1 MKRLFSILSS
11 CRLQV
16 NLVKR
21 RILSIGKIGSKIIK
35 KVIGTNLTLMFIATS
50 FVPGNTTISTGTPS
64 ESYEIKEIDTPI
76 ITIKVFQY
84 PLANMRISQS
94 FSFFHPGVD
103 LAVPIGTPIKSVK
116 EGKVVEAGYS
126 PLGYGKMVYIDHG
139 NGVTSLY
146 GHMSKILVKNGDEVD
161 NNTIIGEIGSTG
173 HSTGPHLHLEIRI
186 GEKPIN
192 PFSVLPLPNISE

>member
-1 MKRLFSILSS
+1 M
-11 CRLQV
+11 
-16 NLVKR
+16 
-21 RILSIGKIGSKIIK
+21 LSIGKIRSGNKISRFFGGIFSHKNIK
-35 KVIGTNLTLMFIATS
+35 KVIGTNLALMFIATS
-50 FVPGNTTISTGTPS
+50 FVPGNTNAISTDAPG
-64 ESYEIKEIDTPI
+64 SYEISETENPI

-103 LAVPIGTPIKSVK
+103 LATLTGTPIKPIK
-116 EGKVVEAGYS
+116 GGKVIEAGYS
-126 PLGYGKMVYIDHG
+126 PLGYGNMVYIDHG

-146 GHMSKILVKNGDEVD
+146 GHMSKILVKKDDNVD
-161 NNTIIGEIGSTG
+161 DNTVIGEVGSTG

-186 GEKPIN
+186 DEKPIN